1 MKRTLL
7 LIIGLLLI
15 MTSCSDINSH
25 SNHSTSEMPNSKYI
39 VAERIY
45 DLEYEPNGYSQE
57 SIFLQEFPDLTFTRN
72 NIVELEINGRD
83 VLESTIGAKGIYL
96 ADINGDGFTDLALY
110 QDRSKGSSSRSYL
123 VKIYD
128 YHNDE
133 FLFNDNDNKNAIL
146 DLDENNV
153 LIIEELSSIGSGFD
167 ELERAGRFLKGGT
180 ISFEWYHFDF
190 KLKGMF
196 IDISNYQDG
205 GFVAYLNQTI
215 YARLCMYGIGSE
227 AIENAIP
234 IDDIKVKENP
244 EYYSYQVSQTSIA
257 SQFNLN
263 YFFVKEG
270 SIELEVSIG
279 EVVAKENISILQTEQ

>member
-205 GFVAYLNQTI
+205 GFVAYLNQTT